1 MFVLASASKARQKL
15 LDQIALRHKVIV
27 SDFDE
32 TQLQESDPILK
43 AKSLAKGKAD
53 NALKRLINENQ
64 ALTTFQA
71 LLSCDS
77 LFEFEGEIFEKPIN
91 EEQLISRWQSMSG
104 KSGLLHTGHYLM
116 KLDNIKS
123 NIKSISPK
131 NLCEGVISTKIQF
144 MSLSNIEIIKYASI
158 QEPYNCAG
166 GFAIE
171 GYGGLFIKK
180 IDGCFSNVI
189 GLSLPWLKINLEKL
203 GLSELLLEKNNK
215 IKYF

>member
-15 LDQIALRHKVIV
+15 LDQIALRYKVIV

-43 AKSLAKGKAD
+43 VKSLAKSKAD
-53 NALKRLINENQ
+53 SALKKLINENK

-71 LLSCDS
+71 LLGCDS

-91 EEQLISRWQSMSG
+91 EEQLISRWKRMSG
-104 KSGLLHTGHYLM
+104 KSGLLHTGHYLIS
-116 KLDNIKS
+116 LNDLKS
-123 NIKSISPK
+123 DIESISLAK
-131 NLCEGVISTKIQF
+131 CCEGVVSTKIEF
-144 MSLSNIEIIKYASI
+144 VCLSNIEIAKYASTS
-158 QEPYNCAG
+158 EPYNCAG

-189 GLSLPWLKINLEKL
+189 GLSLPWLKTNLENLGFSKL
-203 GLSELLLEKNNK
+203 LFHKQ
-215 IKYF
+215 